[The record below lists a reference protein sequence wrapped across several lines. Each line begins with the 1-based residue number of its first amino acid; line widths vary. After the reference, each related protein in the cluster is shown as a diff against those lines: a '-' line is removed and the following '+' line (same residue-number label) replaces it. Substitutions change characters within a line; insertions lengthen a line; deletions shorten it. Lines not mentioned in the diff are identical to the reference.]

1 MGCASSVQ
9 VTNRFNEFDKRVLSL
24 HARIESIE
32 KSTDT
37 NRATVAKLDVDVGVL
52 RKDFQEAT
60 REEDLDVEILSQ
72 CSDVTASSEEVELPC
87 DRRLGF
93 NMW

>member
-9 VTNRFNEFDKRVLSL
+9 VTSRFNELDKLVLSL
-24 HARIESIE
+24 QARIESLE
-32 KSTDT
+32 NSTET

-52 RKDFQEAT
+52 RKDLQEAT
-60 REEDLDVEILSQ
+60 REEEVDVEILSQ
-72 CSDVTASSEEVELPC
+72 YSDISQSSEEVELPC